1 MFKIQT
7 RRGEYSLNKY
17 YTDFTVDFMHQLSN
31 YAWEKYLSLASLTK
45 EICVLPGMK
54 KKRENHLYNIYW
66 LHVPSKHT
74 SGTLSRRISI
84 YNIHVYPQIRKFEV
98 NRHSSPC
105 HWLGT
110 EGVWL
115 CQYL

>member
-7 RRGEYSLNKY
+7 RKGEYSLNKY

-31 YAWEKYLSLASLTK
+31 YAWE
-45 EICVLPGMK
+45 ICVLPGMK
-54 KKRENHLYNIYW
+54 KIRENHLYNIYW